1 MTPDELN
8 ALSIR
13 EMKDLISKAGL
24 DFSDCSEKS
33 ELRSRAADA
42 LAALAAAPP
51 PADGATASPAAA
63 AAPVAE
69 RTLGGYA
76 CRLAGAPEVLSGST
90 AADLAV
96 IVLHGF
102 GATNGDFADIPSM
115 LSGLGGKKVIYA
127 FPQAPATPI
136 GNAWWQIDLMGFM
149 ALQSA
154 DDASLAKLIR
164 EEPAGL
170 KECRVALTSLIGEVR
185 KIGGGGGLLE
195 SRKVVLGGFSQGAIT
210 ALDVCL
216 HQPEGESLGGCVFMS
231 GAPQVVEQ
239 WSERLAAHPHFPVLI
254 THGMADPMLPCKAST
269 WVKDLLEQ
277 KGASVTYKQH
287 AGGHELGGPQARKSS
302 P

>member
-13 EMKDLISKAGL
+13 EMKDLLSTAGL

-33 ELRSRAADA
+33 ELRARAADA

-51 PADGATASPAAA
+51 PADGATASQAAA

-76 CRLAGAPEVLSGST
+76 CRLAVAPEVLSGST

-185 KIGGGGGLLE
+185 KIGGGGGLL
-195 SRKVVLGGFSQGAIT
+195 
-210 ALDVCL
+210 
-216 HQPEGESLGGCVFMS
+216 
-231 GAPQVVEQ
+231 
-239 WSERLAAHPHFPVLI
+239 
-254 THGMADPMLPCKAST
+254 
-269 WVKDLLEQ
+269 
-277 KGASVTYKQH
+277 
-287 AGGHELGGPQARKSS
+287 
-302 P
+302 